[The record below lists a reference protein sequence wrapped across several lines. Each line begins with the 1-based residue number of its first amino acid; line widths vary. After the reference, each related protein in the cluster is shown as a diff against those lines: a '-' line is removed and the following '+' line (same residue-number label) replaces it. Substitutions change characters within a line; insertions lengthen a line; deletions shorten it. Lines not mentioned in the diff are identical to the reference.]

1 MKYSVL
7 IPVHNEEENVARVH
21 REAVAVMEQLG
32 APYEIIFID
41 DGSTDKTLAQL
52 RALTPLTVISLRKN
66 FGQTAALDAGI
77 KHAHGDYIITL
88 DGDGQNPP
96 SEIIKL
102 VQAIEHGPY
111 DAISGWRKQRHDP
124 LVKRLVSRG
133 AHLLRS
139 VFVKDHI
146 HDSGC
151 SLKIYKR
158 ACFDGVDL
166 YGEMHRFIPAIL
178 LWSGFTVGE
187 VSVEHRPRQH
197 GSTKYGWQRIVK
209 AFIDML
215 SIWFW
220 RKYATRP
227 LHLFGGLGMLLI
239 LISGAVWIFLAVKRL
254 VFHLGIADSNLPLL
268 GVLLVILGFQF
279 FISGLLADIAIRQY
293 YARDRHPYAIR
304 EIISTTKGS

>member
-1 MKYSVL
+1 MKYSVV
-7 IPVHNEEENVARVH
+7 IPVHNEEGNVVQVH
-21 REAVAVMEQLG
+21 SETVAIMDQLG
-32 APYEIIFID
+32 APYEIIVVD
-41 DGSTDKTLAQL
+41 DGSTDNTLKRL
-52 RALTPLTVISLRKN
+52 RSLAPITIISLRKN

-77 KHAHGDYIITL
+77 KHAHGEFFITL

-96 SEIIKL
+96 SEILKL
-102 VQAIEHGPY
+102 VQAMDSGSY

-124 LVKRLVSRG
+124 FLKRIVSRG
-133 AHLLRS
+133 AHLLRGI
-139 VFVKDHI
+139 FVKDHI

-166 YGEMHRFIPAIL
+166 YGEMHRFIPAVL

-187 VSVEHRPRQH
+187 VQVEHRPRLN
-197 GSTKYGWQRIVK
+197 GASNYGWQRIVK

-215 SIWFW
+215 AIWFW

-239 LISGAVWIFLAVKRL
+239 VISGAVWIFLAVKRL

-293 YARDRHPYAIR
+293 YNRDRHPYAIR
-304 EIISTTKGS
+304 EIITTSST